1 MCLVVCAQMDDDDI
15 GAKLHGCDHS
25 PGELDGTTGL
35 NDYIV
40 VKKEVLK
47 IDVVSVRVHE
57 D

>member
-1 MCLVVCAQMDDDDI
+1 MDDDDI

>member
-15 GAKLHGCDHS
+15 GAKLQGRDHS
-25 PGELDGTTGL
+25 RGKLDGTTGL